1 MLSTLEGKLSLLK
14 PNQKTPA
21 NTVRRKMVDHMTAVV
36 EETGNPKTAAESINL
51 NGHEEHGQ
59 GEKCRVD
66 RRKLELML
74 QGMLTI
80 CI

>member
-1 MLSTLEGKLSLLK
+1 
-14 PNQKTPA
+14 
-21 NTVRRKMVDHMTAVV
+21 MVDHMTAVV

-80 CI
+80 CV